1 MRNMS
6 TGKYNCMK
14 GTVPLLF
21 FTFQLLEAEKKMP
34 SRNVYAA
41 YTGSV

>member
-6 TGKYNCMK
+6 TGKYNCMNE
-14 GTVPLLF
+14 TVPLLF
-21 FTFQLLEAEKKMP
+21 FTFQLLEVEKKMP
-34 SRNVYAA
+34 RRNVYAA